1 MIPLSAYLVLSALLF
16 CIGMYGV
23 LTRRN
28 AIVTLMSIDIML
40 NSANINFVAFSAYS
54 SPFDLSGQVFALLA
68 IVTAAAEVAVGLAIL
83 LVVYRVKGRMNVRL
97 MKVLRW

>member
-1 MIPLSAYLVLSALLF
+1 MIPLSAYLVLSAMLF
-16 CIGMYGV
+16 CIGLYGV
-23 LTRRN
+23 LTRRS

-40 NSANINFVAFSAYS
+40 NAANINFVAFSAYS

-97 MKVLRW
+97 MKELKW